1 MPMPIRRIVLDVIMP
16 HEPGVVAYAEK
27 LSDLGGTDGVTVD
40 VVEEDE
46 QTKTVEVTF
55 EGDNLS
61 LDAIK
66 AVIQELGGAVHSVDL
81 VSAGDRI
88 VEPQV
93 ARAEEE

>member
-1 MPMPIRRIVLDVIMP
+1 MPIRRIVLDVLMA
-16 HEPGVVAYAEK
+16 HDPGIVTYAEK
-27 LSDLGGTDGVTVD
+27 LSDLEGTDGVTVD

-61 LDAIK
+61 IDAIK

>member
-1 MPMPIRRIVLDVIMP
+1 MPIRRIVLDVLMS
-16 HEPGVVAYAEK
+16 HEPGIVTYAEK
-27 LSDLGGTDGVTVD
+27 LSELEGTDGVTVD

-55 EGDNLS
+55 EGENLS
-61 LDAIK
+61 IDAIR

-88 VEPQV
+88 VEPQGSP
-93 ARAEEE
+93 AEQE

>member
-1 MPMPIRRIVLDVIMP
+1 MPIRRIVLDVLMS
-16 HEPGVVAYAEK
+16 HDPGIVTYAER
-27 LSDLGGTDGVTVD
+27 LSDLDGTDGVTVD

-61 LDAIK
+61 IDAIK

>member
-1 MPMPIRRIVLDVIMP
+1 MSVRRIVLDVLMS
-16 HEPGVVAYAEK
+16 HEPGIVTYAEK
-27 LSDLGGTDGVTVD
+27 LSDLEGTDGVTVD

-55 EGDNLS
+55 EGENLS

>member
-1 MPMPIRRIVLDVIMP
+1 M
-16 HEPGVVAYAEK
+16 
-27 LSDLGGTDGVTVD
+27 
-40 VVEEDE
+40 VEEDE
-46 QTKTVEVTF
+46 QTKTDEVTF
-55 EGDNLS
+55 EGNNLS

-66 AVIQELGGAVHSVDL
+66 AVIQELDGAVHSVDL